1 MSKGH
6 VQHGRLFVMSAPSGA
21 GKTSLARALV
31 ERDPGIVSSIS
42 YTTRPARDGEVP
54 GEDYYFVSR
63 GDFEAMVRG
72 GEFLEHAH
80 VFDNYYGT
88 HGGQVESQLARGLNV
103 LLEIDWQGARQAR
116 EAMPGSVSIFVLPPS
131 RTELERRLH
140 GRGTDTPEVISRRL
154 ADAESDMSHWDEFD
168 YVVVNDDFE
177 AALEQLRDIVAGR
190 GEALRRNRPELAPLV
205 RELVANAR

>member
-1 MSKGH
+1 MTSSDSPR
-6 VQHGRLFVMSAPSGA
+6 GRLFVMSAPSGA

-42 YTTRPARDGEVP
+42 YTTRPKRDGEVP
-54 GEDYYFVSR
+54 GEDYYFVAR
-63 GDFEAMVRG
+63 DDFEAMVRG
-72 GEFLEHAH
+72 GEFLEHAR

-116 EAMPGSVSIFVLPPS
+116 RAMPGSVSIFVLPPS
-131 RTELERRLH
+131 RGELERRLH
-140 GRGTDTPEVISRRL
+140 GRATDTPEVIARRL
-154 ADAESDMSHWDEFD
+154 ADAESDMSHWEEFD

-177 AALEQLRDIVAGR
+177 SALDELREIVAGR
-190 GEALRRNRPELAPLV
+190 GDASRRDRPELAPLV
-205 RELVANAR
+205 RELVANAG